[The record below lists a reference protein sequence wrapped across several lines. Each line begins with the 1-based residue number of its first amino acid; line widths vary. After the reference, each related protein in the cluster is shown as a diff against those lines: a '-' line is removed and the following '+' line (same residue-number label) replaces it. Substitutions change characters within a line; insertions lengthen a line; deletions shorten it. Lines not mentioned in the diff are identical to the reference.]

1 MTELVQVAI
10 AGDVTEAEVIQGL
23 LDGAGIPAVLEPAED
38 EVGTNRD
45 HVRVLVAEGEVESAR
60 DAIEALSEPEDQL
73 AE

>member
-1 MTELVQVAI
+1 MSELVQVAI

-38 EVGTNRD
+38 EVGTDRE
-45 HVRVLVAEGEVESAR
+45 HVRVLVAEGDVEVAR
-60 DAIEALSEPEDQL
+60 DAIEALSEPDDEL